1 MTPFRRI
8 LFSVLGLVLMPLL
21 CIAAH
26 ALPLPENLQA
36 FDDPNDSGTSVSLT
50 WPKMSYDEEEL
61 EYIVLMSDREGGPH
75 LEVDR
80 FTSNR
85 RYESDRD
92 RPFWV
97 WDRGEDDHLV
107 TVSTYN
113 GYVEEDSVD
122 SFDETRKALAKVP
135 NLVRTQKQWDQI
147 AYVFQEGEGKEA
159 RVIADVRLIRGPA
172 RTQNGETTGKLAI
185 EGIFQK
191 QVQQCSNALKE
202 HLSLVPLKEERKI
215 FSIHTGRI
223 YYFRLD
229 ISDGV
234 ERVESSVVSAIPKGN
249 FFNWLKVNN
258 LIFMVLFG
266 GIVLAFIGHAK
277 RKTLFL
283 RRIPGLNAVDEAIG
297 RATEMGKP
305 IYFLT
310 GRLGMASVST
320 IAATTIL
327 GEIAKR
333 VAQYD
338 AQLRVPHTDPIVMA
352 VCQEIVREAYI
363 EAGRPD
369 AYQEDINFFVTTEQ
383 FSYTAAVDGM
393 MVRERPA
400 ACFFMGFYYAES
412 LLLAEVGA
420 SIGAIQVAGTD
431 AEHQLPFFV
440 TACDYTLIGEELYA
454 ASAYLSHEPVL
465 VGTLRGQDI
474 GKSVVMAFIFF
485 GAVIAT
491 LGLIFGAQ
499 DSVASMLQVFT
510 DF

>member
-8 LFSVLGLVLMPLL
+8 LFPLLGLALMPFLSV
-21 CIAAH
+21 ASH
-26 ALPLPENLQA
+26 ALPPPEDVQA
-36 FDDPNDSGTSVSLT
+36 FDEPNDNGGSVFLTWSKMPYEGEGVEYVVSVAESAEGPFVEAARLPATEGYASDQRWPFWTWKKSSDVHLARVDRYVMDDEDRSLENGRQYYFTVAAQDPSGTSAAAS
-50 WPKMSYDEEEL
+50 
-61 EYIVLMSDREGGPH
+61 
-75 LEVDR
+75 
-80 FTSNR
+80 
-85 RYESDRD
+85 
-92 RPFWV
+92 
-97 WDRGEDDHLV
+97 
-107 TVSTYN
+107 
-113 GYVEEDSVD
+113 
-122 SFDETRKALAKVP
+122 
-135 NLVRTQKQWDQI
+135 
-147 AYVFQEGEGKEA
+147 
-159 RVIADVRLIRGPA
+159 
-172 RTQNGETTGKLAI
+172 
-185 EGIFQK
+185 
-191 QVQQCSNALKE
+191 
-202 HLSLVPLKEERKI
+202 
-215 FSIHTGRI
+215 
-223 YYFRLD
+223 
-229 ISDGV
+229 
-234 ERVESSVVSAIPKGN
+234 VSAIPGEN
-249 FFNWLKVNN
+249 WFNWPKLNN
-258 LIFMVLFG
+258 LIFMVLFC
-266 GIVLAFIGHAK
+266 GIVLGFIGHAK

-283 RRIPGLNAVDEAIG
+283 RRIPGLKAVDEAIG

-454 ASAYLSHEPVL
+454 ASAYLSGEPVL

-474 GKSVVMAFIFF
+474 GKSVLMAFIFF
-485 GAVIAT
+485 GAIAAT
-491 LGLIFGAQ
+491 LGVIFGAQ
-499 DSVASMLQVFT
+499 DSVASMLEVFT